1 MADGM
6 SVANKPPSMYIDVRP
21 ALDGPSAA
29 VDRMTMFAREALPGL
44 ASAWDAYGKSSS
56 SSSSSSSPAASS
68 SSSSSSG
75 GGVRV
80 AGMEDGAGAGEED
93 RIRKR

>member
-1 MADGM
+1 
-6 SVANKPPSMYIDVRP
+6 
-21 ALDGPSAA
+21 
-29 VDRMTMFAREALPGL
+29 MFAREALPGL

-56 SSSSSSSPAASS
+56 SSSSPAASSS

-93 RIRKR
+93 GIRKR